1 MKTATVRDLR
11 NHFPRVAA
19 WIAEGEPVEITRS
32 GKVFARLVPPPPAK
46 KPKLVKPD
54 IMAQLK
60 ETWGD
65 RIFSNKEVAEM
76 RAAELEGEEG

>member
-19 WIAEGEPVEITRS
+19 WIEEGEPVEITKS
-32 GKVFARLVPPPPAK
+32 GKVFARLMPVASAK
-46 KPKLVKPD
+46 GRKFVKPD
-54 IMAQLK
+54 IMARLK
-60 ETWGD
+60 QNWGT
-65 RIFSNKEVAEM
+65 RVFSAQEVAGM